1 MTTATVSRP
10 VAAAPRLAAIDP
22 AAAQGKAKTLLTAV
36 NAKLGLTPNMM
47 RTMAQSPAV
56 LDAYLAF
63 SGALTGGVLSGAVRE
78 QIALTVGEANGCG
91 YCVAAHSALGKL
103 AGLDAVQINAARTG
117 AAADPKTDA
126 ILALA
131 TAVTRHKGNVPDA
144 ALAAARTAG
153 VTDPEIAE
161 VVANVALNILTN
173 YFNELAHTT
182 VDFPA
187 APALTR

>member
-63 SGALTGGVLSGAVRE
+63 SGALAGGVLSGPVRE

-117 AAADPKTDA
+117 AAADPKTGA